1 MLCNVMWY
9 NRYILWVFFF
19 MFIISIIWV
28 DVMIIFMIYL
38 FKFIF
43 FVIIFV
49 SFINSRVFV
58 YVVGRIIDI
67 GKVVSVFWIFCN
79 KVYIGVR

>member
-1 MLCNVMWY
+1 MNLIICYVCVNGYIVKY
-9 NRYILWVFFF
+9 NGYRLYI
-19 MFIISIIWV
+19 
-28 DVMIIFMIYL
+28 
-38 FKFIF
+38 FIF
-43 FVIIFV
+43 CVFWINEFDFVIIFV